1 MLSVM
6 SEPDIQ
12 KAREDSAMT
21 ALQLAGIG
29 LAFFVTVAAQGLV
42 FSYAGSKLVER
53 VRQMMFEC
61 MLEQE
66 MGWYD
71 KVENNTGALCAR
83 YLLQSIFPP
92 SYHLTLLTADCPGT
106 VRRSRERR
114 APESEVSC
122 KAWQG
127 SSSPSF
133 SVLFGTGDWASS
145 PPSSSL

>member
-1 MLSVM
+1 MFSISGENLTNRLRKDAFGAML
-6 SEPDIQ
+6 
-12 KAREDSAMT
+12 R
-21 ALQLAGIG
+21 
-29 LAFFVTVAAQGLV
+29 
-42 FSYAGSKLVER
+42 
-53 VRQMMFEC
+53 
-61 MLEQE
+61 QE